1 MMKIFFRSKKN
12 GQDKLTRHIYD
23 STYKYIVQFL
33 KIVFMTKKS
42 EGYLSMNEN
51 PSPKHNT
58 ISVEADARYTNI

>member
-1 MMKIFFRSKKN
+1 
-12 GQDKLTRHIYD
+12 
-23 STYKYIVQFL
+23 
-33 KIVFMTKKS
+33 MTKKS